1 MIGSNNIK
9 FRSNNSRKRSSSFE
23 DVEDVEDVEDIED
36 ILYFIIILLIYIK
49 ELILSKHSG
58 KNITKIIPIIL

>member
-9 FRSNNSRKRSSSFE
+9 FRSNNSRKRSSSF
-23 DVEDVEDVEDIED
+23 EDVEDIED